1 MSNRSKSLFRGP
13 NVKHFALVHR
23 SVRDPKLND
32 PEAGERVLSE
42 VQRGKGKVGRIV
54 VMGTQSTKVDAF
66 WQGRTKDD
74 LEGLLGAENLAEIRA
89 NEGEAALYG
98 VYYDDTDYD
107 YMQHMRMVGEKAGP
121 DGEEYGSTLVEAP
134 RKNDAKGKGKERTA
148 ASHPVSFRDA
158 TVDPDEQEEQTYRE
172 YLESSAQEEGLR
184 PDMDPALREILE
196 ALEDEAYVEDD
207 TASDLGSS
215 RDGGNFLDALLGG
228 SGKGDL
234 RDRPL
239 EDLFD
244 EDELEEAEH
253 GNDLDPS
260 STYATQVAKFKRRG
274 GDSDDDFESED
285 DEFAS
290 EAGDTIAEL
299 RASSAR
305 RPPRKAK
312 ADTRS
317 LASGSAFSMSSSS
330 MFRNDGLTTLDDRFD
345 QIEAMYEDDSDEE
358 EDIPEDLEDLSTEQ
372 HTQLNNL
379 MDEFLMKY
387 EVLGVKMKPVLG
399 APDASGAEKL
409 EQLREQF
416 DKMYVLES
424 AKRQEAEE
432 RARRKTGVDID
443 KEDMWVE
450 DREEGKKWDVETV
463 LSTYSNLENH
473 PRMLRLQ
480 GSLDGSK
487 KKRRGLQSITSQASS
502 IPPARISLDP
512 KTGFPVVLSA
522 ESPAND
528 QGAAEDGDSDAT
540 VDADAINGYAKRQTI
555 ARAKDETPEQKK
567 ARKAE
572 VKADRQARRV
582 EKKGTKETFGQERKR
597 QIKTQQNRLREAADV
612 AKGNQRGIEVMKL
625 S

>member
-387 EVLGVKMKPVLG
+387 EVLGGKMKPVLG

-463 LSTYSNLENH
+463 LSTYSNLVCSGCRDPWTEAKRSEEDYSPSRRRH
-473 PRMLRLQ
+473 PRYRQLASPSTPRPDFPSCSAQKALPMIRELQKTVTAMPQSMQMPLTAMRSDKRSLERRTRRRNRRRLAKLRSRQ
-480 GSLDGSK
+480 TDRHGEWRRRAR
-487 KKRRGLQSITSQASS
+487 KRRSVKRGRGRSRLN
-502 IPPARISLDP
+502 
-512 KTGFPVVLSA
+512 KTGSGKLPMLPRATSA
-522 ESPAND
+522 VSR
-528 QGAAEDGDSDAT
+528 S
-540 VDADAINGYAKRQTI
+540 
-555 ARAKDETPEQKK
+555 
-567 ARKAE
+567 
-572 VKADRQARRV
+572 
-582 EKKGTKETFGQERKR
+582 
-597 QIKTQQNRLREAADV
+597 
-612 AKGNQRGIEVMKL
+612 
-625 S
+625 

>member
-1 MSNRSKSLFRGP
+1 M
-13 NVKHFALVHR
+13 
-23 SVRDPKLND
+23 
-32 PEAGERVLSE
+32 RV
-42 VQRGKGKVGRIV
+42 
-54 VMGTQSTKVDAF
+54 
-66 WQGRTKDD
+66 
-74 LEGLLGAENLAEIRA
+74 
-89 NEGEAALYG
+89 
-98 VYYDDTDYD
+98 
-107 YMQHMRMVGEKAGP
+107 VGEKQDP

-134 RKNDAKGKGKERTA
+134 RKNDAKGKGKERSA
-148 ASHPVSFRDA
+148 AAHPVAFRDA
-158 TVDPDEQEEQTYRE
+158 TVDADEQEEQTYRE
-172 YLESSAQEEGLR
+172 YLESTVQEEGLR

-196 ALEDEAYVEDD
+196 ALDDDAYVEDD

-215 RDGGNFLDALLGG
+215 REGGNFLDSLLGG
-228 SGKGDL
+228 SGKGEW
-234 RDRPL
+234 RDKPL
-239 EDLFD
+239 DELFD

-253 GNDLDPS
+253 GDDEDPS
-260 STYATQVAKFKRRG
+260 STYATQVAKFKRKG
-274 GDSDDDFESED
+274 GDSDDDFEDEE

-305 RPPRKAK
+305 RSPRK

-330 MFRNDGLTTLDDRFD
+330 MFRNDGLRTLDDRFD
-345 QIEAMYEDDSDEE
+345 QIEAMYEDDSDEDD
-358 EDIPEDLEDLSTEQ
+358 DIPEDLDDLSTEQ
-372 HTQLNNL
+372 HDQLNNV
-379 MDEFLMKY
+379 MDDFLSKY
-387 EVLGVKMKPVLG
+387 EVLGGKMKPVLAG
-399 APDASGAEKL
+399 PEASGAEKL
-409 EQLREQF
+409 EHLREQF
-416 DKMYVLES
+416 DKLYVLES

-432 RARRKTGVDID
+432 RARRKAGVDID
-443 KEDMWVE
+443 KEDLWVE

-463 LSTYSNLENH
+463 LSTYSNIENH

-487 KKRRGLQSITSQASS
+487 KKRKGPQSITSQASS

-512 KTGFPVVLSA
+512 KTGFPVVVSA
-522 ESPAND
+522 NGQANGHD
-528 QGAAEDGDSDAT
+528 ATEDGDSDAT
-540 VDADAINGYAKRQTI
+540 IDADELNMYAKRQTV

-572 VKADRQARRV
+572 VKAERQARRV

-612 AKGNQRGIEVMKL
+612 GKGNQRGIGVMKL